1 MRVFDKQQ
9 ADMQKLEDFVRV
21 NKANGV
27 AASAKSKK
35 KARPKEGRGK
45 EGQWRRSG
53 LRLII
58 STHPCISSPAVPHL
72 HFIAS

>member
-35 KARPKEGRGK
+35 KARQ
-45 EGQWRRSG
+45 GQAAAAAR
-53 LRLII
+53 
-58 STHPCISSPAVPHL
+58 AD
-72 HFIAS
+72 ASHQK